1 MTLCFSKSSAVLSS
15 AVVTT
20 MLAPVLK
27 IATVA
32 TKTLSIFAAFKALFI
47 VSLYTL
53 KLMIVTA
60 VFETNSNCLSLY
72 AVSELTF
79 ALCFCA
85 FSVTFVHDNCVV
97 LVSQIVFCFVCFVTF
112 SDIFA
117 DIFCAAF
124 CAYVK
129 IVFVLY
135 FLTVSTAF
143 STTF

>member
-1 MTLCFSKSSAVLSS
+1 M
-15 AVVTT
+15 
-20 MLAPVLK
+20 
-27 IATVA
+27 
-32 TKTLSIFAAFKALFI
+32 SIFAAFKALFI

-53 KLMIVTA
+53 ELMIVTA

-79 ALCFCA
+79 ALCFYA
-85 FSVTFVHDNCVV
+85 FSVTFVHDNC
-97 LVSQIVFCFVCFVTF
+97 IVFISHTVFCCVCSAIFNN
-112 SDIFA
+112 IFA

-129 IVFVLY
+129 IVFVLC

-143 STTF
+143 STIFWVIVIVMSCLCNNKFVFAFSWLS

>member
-1 MTLCFSKSSAVLSS
+1 MTLCFSNSSAVLSS

-27 IATVA
+27 IVTVA

-53 KLMIVTA
+53 ELMVVTA
-60 VFETNSNCLSLY
+60 VFETNSNCLSLC

-85 FSVTFVHDNCVV
+85 FSVTFIHDNCVM
-97 LVSQIVFCFVCFVTF
+97 LVSHTVFCCVCSAIFNG
-112 SDIFA
+112 IFA

-129 IVFVLY
+129 VVFVLC